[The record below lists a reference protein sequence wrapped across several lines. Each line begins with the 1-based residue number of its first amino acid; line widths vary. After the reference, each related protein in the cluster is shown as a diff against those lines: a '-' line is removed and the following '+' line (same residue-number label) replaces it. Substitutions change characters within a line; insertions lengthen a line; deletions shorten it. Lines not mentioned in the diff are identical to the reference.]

1 MELQE
6 YNAREIVREINS
18 VLPQKI
24 NLFNKRGIIIA
35 STDTQRIG
43 TFHGGAARV
52 IQENLDELRIYS
64 RTEYPGARPGT
75 NFILRVDGEPIGVLG
90 ITGAYEDILPLA
102 QVIRK
107 MTELIVRDQRLTWQ
121 QARQEHQRQ
130 QILSDLLMRSE
141 TFVNNETV
149 EQAAALGID
158 LRIPRRVLAVGLLPG
173 QPDVL
178 LAQSYAAIAQRAR
191 QIDHTILSCQTR
203 TALFLL
209 TRSQRQDS
217 LLDFAQQLRGMT
229 APALPVCIGI
239 DNFHADAVQ
248 LHAAA
253 REAQKALL
261 SCLRKGNV
269 FIKFYDQINMEIF
282 ADDIPDKTKHAY
294 IHKIFSDYSE
304 QELQEAIHTLE
315 VFFEHDGSIER
326 AAAALFIHKN
336 TLQLHLRKIAQRTG
350 YDPRSLRNSAVFYLV
365 IYFYQDL
372 HLLQQSL

>member
-141 TFVNNETV
+141 TFVNNETA

-173 QPDVL
+173 QPDVP
-178 LAQSYAAIAQRAR
+178 LAQSYAVIAQRAR
-191 QIDHTILSCQTR
+191 QIDHTILACQTR

-217 LLDFAQQLRGMT
+217 LLDFAQQLRET
-229 APALPVCIGI
+229 TDPALRICIGI

-248 LHAAA
+248 LHTAA

-372 HLLQQSL
+372 HLIQQSL